1 MSEWLPINP
10 PVNTKG
16 QHAARMANEATNV
29 RDRSGEKINRPVY
42 EDITKNAPP
51 VTARRN
57 FGPGPL
63 NGTLRRKG

>member
-1 MSEWLPINP
+1 MNGCQSTRQSTRKASTPREWR
-10 PVNTKG
+10 TKP
-16 QHAARMANEATNV
+16 RMCVIEV
-29 RDRSGEKINRPVY
+29 GEKINRPVY